1 MVQPFPMPWVGVKV
15 RSEYVERLKEI
26 YEERKHEML
35 DIGIR
40 SFNGFFN
47 HIVWQVI
54 EADRILRSRAPYMS
68 FVGFT
73 DSGLVIKDER
83 IGRILEVRVMPG
95 GDLFCELDQRNDCAH
110 VGFAYAIP
118 EVYTAMLARGKR
130 PPTVRE

>member
-1 MVQPFPMPWVGVKV
+1 MPWVGVKV

-68 FVGFT
+68 LVGFT
-73 DSGLVIKDER
+73 DNGVVIEDKKL
-83 IGRILEVRVMPG
+83 GRIVEVRAAPG
-95 GDLFCELDQRNDCAH
+95 GDLVCELDQRNDCVH

-118 EVYTAMLARGKR
+118 EVYSAMLARGKR
-130 PPTVRE
+130 PPKVWE